1 MARADL
7 LALKPETIAALA
19 NMGLVKRALR
29 EIAAGE
35 GPALEEDAAGV
46 VTGTSKDGSVT
57 KLAPGVR
64 LADAP
69 CSCGAVAVCRHRVAV
84 ALAYAAWHR
93 ATRPAEVDSTIAE
106 TPSPGS
112 PWSPGSFTDDALLAF
127 VGKRTMLRAH
137 AIARNGVTVEVEPG
151 DIPAARLPT
160 CSVRFLV
167 PRDMTYAR
175 CDCQMAT
182 ACEHV
187 VIAAWAFRQ
196 AGETLAT
203 PKTLELEPASPRAT
217 ARVAPD
223 AKPIEAALGLAST
236 VLLEGVAHL
245 PSEVAQQFTRV
256 RIALTAA
263 SFAWPAA
270 IIDDLEQSL
279 EAYRARSARYSSALV
294 VQHLTELAARARA
307 STAAAAGH
315 CELPAGV
322 ILGTEEAPETRLDHV
337 RLVSLGARLEADG
350 TSREAEVYLADP
362 DSGVVLVLAKRWTF
376 AEGEESPNGAALG
389 ERAIAARIGLATL
402 ARGQMVSRG
411 VKRQANRAMALA
423 GPRPGQTSITPQ
435 SGDWSLFPRE
445 ILISN
450 FDELDGALR
459 ALPPRFLRPRVLA
472 ASMRVLS
479 LDGGEIGR
487 IMYQPGAQELVAELR
502 DSGGNQMLLRRRYRR
517 VAPNALEAI
526 ARALAGGGVRFVS
539 GDVRRGDLGLEI
551 DPTAIVTDRVIV
563 PDLEAA
569 KGALAEHVVPFAS
582 TTAPV
587 AAALSMASSLLEE
600 VPHHGALRLRQE
612 WSDRASHAIA
622 ALEAA
627 GLQVVGKHVRDVAG
641 ALRGVRAENARAAA
655 EVWFTAAI
663 RVALTQEALGA

>member
-1 MARADL
+1 
-7 LALKPETIAALA
+7 
-19 NMGLVKRALR
+19 
-29 EIAAGE
+29 
-35 GPALEEDAAGV
+35 
-46 VTGTSKDGSVT
+46 
-57 KLAPGVR
+57 
-64 LADAP
+64 
-69 CSCGAVAVCRHRVAV
+69 HRVAV

-93 ATRPAEVDSTIAE
+93 AANPAQGASAVVEAAAGPV
-106 TPSPGS
+106 
-112 PWSPGSFTDDALLAF
+112 WSPGSFTDEALLAF
-127 VGKRTMLRAH
+127 VGKRTMLRAQ
-137 AIARNGVTVEVEPG
+137 AMVKEGVTVEVEPG
-151 DIPAARLPT
+151 EIPAARLPT

-187 VIAAWAFRQ
+187 VVAAWAFRQ
-196 AGETLAT
+196 AGDALAA
-203 PKTLELEPASPRAT
+203 PRTLEVESKSPRAT
-217 ARVAPD
+217 ARVAAD
-223 AKPIEAALGLAST
+223 AKPIEAALDLASN

-245 PSEVAQQFTRV
+245 PPEIAQQFARV

-270 IIDDLEQSL
+270 IVDDLEQSL
-279 EAYRARSARYSSALV
+279 EAYRARSARYSSASV

-307 STAAAAGH
+307 SAAGAAGR

-376 AEGEESPNGAALG
+376 AEGEESPDGAALG
-389 ERAIAARIGLATL
+389 ERAIATRIGLGTL

-445 ILISN
+445 ILVSD
-450 FDELDGALR
+450 FDELDRALR

-472 ASMRVLS
+472 ASMRVVS
-479 LDGGEIGR
+479 LAGGAVGR

-502 DSGGNQMLLRRRYRR
+502 DADGNQMLLRRKYRR

-563 PDLEAA
+563 PDIEAA
-569 KGALAEHVVPFAS
+569 KGALAEHVVPYAS
-582 TTAPV
+582 TTAPLS
-587 AAALSMASSLLEE
+587 AALSLASSLLEE

-612 WSDRASHAIA
+612 WSERAAHAVA
-622 ALEAA
+622 ALEGA
-627 GLQVVGKHVRDVAG
+627 GLQAVGKRVSDVAR
-641 ALRGVRAENARAAA
+641 ALRGVRPENARAAA
-655 EVWFTAAI
+655 DVWFTAAI
-663 RVALTQEALGA
+663 RVALTQEALGAS